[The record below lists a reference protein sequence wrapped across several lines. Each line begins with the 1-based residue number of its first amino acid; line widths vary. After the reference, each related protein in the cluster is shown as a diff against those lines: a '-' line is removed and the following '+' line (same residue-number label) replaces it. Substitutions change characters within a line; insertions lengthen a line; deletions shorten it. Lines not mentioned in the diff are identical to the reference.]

1 MMHNDLKTI
10 LKEIPILLVPE
21 ISMIRGNKILTAEGM
36 AIQKTKK
43 DGSVMKYTA
52 LNYNCDD
59 IAKGLLHESIH
70 HYYGGTDEWYVEQLE
85 NIYWKEP
92 KYRKLCQDKIVE
104 MCGEYDL

>member
-36 AIQKTKK
+36 AIQKTRK
-43 DGSVMKYTA
+43 DGSVMKYTVI
-52 LNYNCDD
+52 NYNCDD
-59 IAKGLLHESIH
+59 AARGLLHESIH

-85 NIYWKEP
+85 NIYWQVPE
-92 KYRKLCQDKIVE
+92 YRKSCQNKIVE